1 MSTIAVVTSSPPLAE
16 GGHLV
21 IARSLVTA
29 LRDAGHHADIVVT
42 PQNRFGRNLSSYL
55 ANRLTDV
62 GRTADGRHVDQV
74 ISLRWPSYAV
84 RHPAHVSWLNH
95 TAREYYDLWERFS
108 AGLSNANRVKEQ
120 LRRSI
125 IQRTDSW
132 LLRSNVTRLVSQS
145 KTVQARLRRYNGL
158 ESEVVYPPAPQRAY
172 RCDTFE
178 PFFFAVS
185 RFAPLKR
192 LDLLIEALARPEA
205 AGIRAVIAGEGEQWG
220 SIRQLVAERGIADRV
235 TLPGR
240 VDDATLVDYYARCR
254 AVVFTPFEE
263 DFGFV
268 TVEAFASGKPVVTT
282 IDSGGPAE
290 LVDDTVT
297 GRVVPAEAGAVAGAL
312 RELADSEALAVRLGA
327 AAAVRSA
334 TMSWAATVDRL
345 ILPLH

>member
-21 IARSLVTA
+21 IARSLVAA
-29 LRDAGHHADIVVT
+29 LRAAGHDADIVIT
-42 PQNRFGRNLSSYL
+42 PQNRFGRNVSSYL

-62 GRTADGRHVDQV
+62 GRTADGRRVDQV

-95 TAREYYDLWERFS
+95 TAREYYDLWDQFS
-108 AGLSNANRVKEQ
+108 AGLSSANRVKEQ
-120 LRRSI
+120 IRRSI
-125 IQRTDSW
+125 IHRADTW
-132 LLRSNVTRLVSQS
+132 LLGSNVTRLMAQS
-145 KTVQARLRRYNGL
+145 KTVQERLRRFNGL

-172 RCDTFE
+172 RCDAFE

-192 LDLLIEALARPEA
+192 LDLLVEALARPEA
-205 AGIRAVIAGEGEQWG
+205 AGIRAVIAGDGEQWG
-220 SIRQLVAERGIADRV
+220 AIRQLVAERGLAERV

-240 VDDATLVDYYARCR
+240 VDEATLVDYYARCR
-254 AVVFTPFEE
+254 AVVFTPLEE

-290 LVDDTVT
+290 LVDDAVT
-297 GRVVPAEAGAVAGAL
+297 GRVVTAEAASLASAL
-312 RELADSEALAVRLGA
+312 RELAESEALAVRLGA
-327 AAAVRSA
+327 AAATRSS
-334 TMSWAATVDRL
+334 TLSWAATVDRL
-345 ILPLH
+345 LLPLH